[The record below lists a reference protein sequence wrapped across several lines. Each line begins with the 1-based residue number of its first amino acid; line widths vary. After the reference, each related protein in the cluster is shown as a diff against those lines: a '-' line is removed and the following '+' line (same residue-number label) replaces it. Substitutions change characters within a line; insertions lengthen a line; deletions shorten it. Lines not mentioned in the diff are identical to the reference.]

1 MSDRLA
7 RQWIAHHGGEKIT
20 YVAGQGGVQ
29 NPVGYLAAAL
39 RDDFTTEATATQ
51 PTSAPANLLARM
63 RDLLAARTPTQR
75 DADRRLFMSMIDS
88 ADARADFERHG
99 WMSALNTAAIKA
111 FWQDLQPDAFDDI

>member
-1 MSDRLA
+1 LSDG
-7 RQWIAHHGGEKIT
+7 HGFVLEH
-20 YVAGQGGVQ
+20 VSH
-29 NPVGYLAAAL
+29 
-39 RDDFTTEATATQ
+39 F
-51 PTSAPANLLARM
+51 PANRLCSFVGVST
-63 RDLLAARTPTQR
+63 RDLVAARTPTQR